1 MKSSKK
7 ERSLKDFI
15 SHNNQYSHT
24 RLISLVGS
32 LIVFIM
38 FILNPLNDGLQNIV
52 LGILA
57 ASLTNATI
65 SKFSNESK
73 QTEYGYES
81 TSTEE
86 VWTSE
91 SEQSEP
97 DTVGRSNRTRNT
109 ACSTATASN

>member
-1 MKSSKK
+1 MRLSKK

-15 SHNNQYSHT
+15 SYNNQYSHT

-32 LIVFIM
+32 AIVFIM

-65 SKFSNESK
+65 SKFSNETK
-73 QTEYGYES
+73 QQNYGNES
-81 TSTEE
+81 TSSEE
-86 VWTSE
+86 VRNS
-91 SEQSEP
+91 QSE
-97 DTVGRSNRTRNT
+97 
-109 ACSTATASN
+109 

>member
-1 MKSSKK
+1 MKSSKE

-15 SHNNQYSHT
+15 SYRNQYSHT

-73 QTEYGYES
+73 QQEYGDES
-81 TSTEE
+81 TGDEE
-86 VWTSE
+86 VWAAE
-91 SEQSEP
+91 REQPEP
-97 DTVGRSNRTRNT
+97 SNVGRSNRARNRNN
-109 ACSTATASN
+109 S

>member
-15 SHNNQYSHT
+15 SYNNQYSHT

-32 LIVFIM
+32 FIVFIM

-65 SKFSNESK
+65 SKFSNEAK
-73 QTEYGYES
+73 QQQYGDES
-81 TSTEE
+81 TSDEE
-86 VWTSE
+86 IWDAE
-91 SEQSEP
+91 SEQPEP
-97 DTVGRSNRTRNT
+97 SSMGRTRRTRNR
-109 ACSTATASN
+109 SNS

>member
-7 ERSLKDFI
+7 ERNLKDFI
-15 SHNNQYSHT
+15 SYNNQYSHT

-32 LIVFIM
+32 AIVFIM

-65 SKFSNESK
+65 SKFS
-73 QTEYGYES
+73 
-81 TSTEE
+81 
-86 VWTSE
+86 
-91 SEQSEP
+91 SEP
-97 DTVGRSNRTRNT
+97 KQIEYVEDNQNQQEGS
-109 ACSTATASN
+109 